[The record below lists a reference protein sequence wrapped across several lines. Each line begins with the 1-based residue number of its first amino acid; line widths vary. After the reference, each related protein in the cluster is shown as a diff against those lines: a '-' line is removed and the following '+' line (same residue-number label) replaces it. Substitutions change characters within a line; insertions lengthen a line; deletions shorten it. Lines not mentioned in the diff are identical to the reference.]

1 MTNNFKIINNYSNKK
16 FDIVIFFIILKTMIK
31 SNTNFNLHNLLK
43 PIKGNKILDYRIRTR
58 IDEKYIP
65 QYFNNKIVFQSFKS
79 FQQKNFK
86 LSKLIRKFTKNN
98 IKTIAIQ
105 AFGGESFLY

>member
-43 PIKGNKILDYRIRTR
+43 PIKGNKILGKQIYA
-58 IDEKYIP
+58 KLYNLLKS
-65 QYFNNKIVFQSFKS
+65 NNNNPAAQS
-79 FQQKNFK
+79 
-86 LSKLIRKFTKNN
+86 IN
-98 IKTIAIQ
+98 I
-105 AFGGESFLY
+105 